1 MDVCTLITSKK
12 KKNETTK
19 KPNNHIIHFQTFKEK
34 NLN

>member
-12 KKNETTK
+12 KKNATK

-34 NLN
+34 NLK